1 MNIRKPDGLGWMEHT
16 FAISL
21 GLVAVGVALGT
32 VESLIG
38 FWTLAQI
45 GLVGVGAILG
55 YQGLSYALSKTKQ

>member
-1 MNIRKPDGLGWMEHT
+1 MEHT

-38 FWTLAQI
+38 FWTLAPI
-45 GLVGVGAILG
+45 GLVGVVGILG
-55 YQGLSYALSKTKQ
+55 YPGFS